1 MQELEPAGAA
11 RLAGEKG
18 RRRTLRA
25 GLQGYARL
33 LNADCALPVLV
44 ISTTQGRSR
53 LSCLRALF
61 LRSDV
66 RVARDSHQTA
76 LVNSAGAGN
85 IRSFWK

>member
-1 MQELEPAGAA
+1 MQELERAGAA
-11 RLAGEKG
+11 RLAGETG

-33 LNADCALPVLV
+33 LNADCALPVLA
-44 ISTTQGRSR
+44 ISTTQGRLR

-61 LRSDV
+61 LRSGI

-76 LVNSAGAGN
+76 LVNSARAGN
-85 IRSFWK
+85 IRFFWK